1 MDELMPLT
9 IDILSLWN
17 LIQFLDLFG
26 TMAFAVTGALKAIEH
41 KLDIFGVIFL
51 AAITG
56 LAGGIIRDVVLG
68 RIPPSGISE
77 LSYVS
82 IAVITAIAVFF
93 LYPRIKGQMGL
104 FLIFDAVGLG
114 VFTIIGAT
122 VALNIY
128 GFNVLLMV
136 FAGMITA
143 IGGGIIRDALVNETP
158 LVFRKELY
166 ASISFVG
173 VLLYILLIYAGIN
186 LEISSI
192 ICIIFVTVFRIMAL
206 HYKWNLPVS
215 GTGQF
220 VK

>member
-1 MDELMPLT
+1 MSIT

-26 TMAFAVTGALKAIEH
+26 TMAFAATGAIKAVEH

-68 RIPPSGISE
+68 KIPPSGISE
-77 LSYVS
+77 ISYAS
-82 IAVITAIAVFF
+82 IAIVTAIAVFF
-93 LYPRIKGQMGL
+93 LYHRIKSQMGL
-104 FLIFDAVGLG
+104 FLTFDAVGLG

-122 VALNIY
+122 IALNIY

-173 VLLYILLIYAGIN
+173 VLLYIFLLYEGIN
-186 LEISSI
+186 LEIASI
-192 ICIIFVTVFRIMAL
+192 VCIIFITVFRIMAI
-206 HYKWNLPVS
+206 HYGWNLPVR

>member
-1 MDELMPLT
+1 MSII

-26 TMAFAVTGALKAIEH
+26 TMAFAVTGAIKAVEH

-68 RIPPSGISE
+68 KIPPSGISQI
-77 LSYVS
+77 SYVS
-82 IAVITAIAVFF
+82 ITIVTAIAVFF
-93 LYPRIKGQMGL
+93 LYPRIKSQMGL
-104 FLIFDAVGLG
+104 FLTFDAVGLG
-114 VFTIIGAT
+114 VFTIIGAI

-143 IGGGIIRDALVNETP
+143 IAEG
-158 LVFRKELY
+158 
-166 ASISFVG
+166 S
-173 VLLYILLIYAGIN
+173 
-186 LEISSI
+186 
-192 ICIIFVTVFRIMAL
+192 
-206 HYKWNLPVS
+206 S
-215 GTGQF
+215 GTLWLMRHPWFSERSCTHQ
-220 VK
+220 

>member
-1 MDELMPLT
+1 MDEPMPIT

-173 VLLYILLIYAGIN
+173 VLLYILLIHEGIN

-220 VK
+220 VN

>member
-1 MDELMPLT
+1 MSIT
-9 IDILSLWN
+9 IDTVSLWN
-17 LIQFLDLFG
+17 LIQVLDLFG
-26 TMAFAVTGALKAIEH
+26 TMAFAVTGALKAVEH
-41 KLDIFGVIFL
+41 RLDIFGVIFL

-68 RIPPSGISE
+68 LIPPSGISE
-77 LSYVS
+77 PSYVS
-82 IAVITAIAVFF
+82 IAIITAVAVFY
-93 LYPRIKGQMGL
+93 LYPRIKSQMGL
-104 FLIFDAVGLG
+104 FLTFDAVGLG

-122 VALNIY
+122 IALNTY
-128 GFNVLLMV
+128 GFDILLMV

-173 VLLYILLIYAGIN
+173 VLLYILLIYAGFN

-192 ICIIFVTVFRIMAL
+192 ICIVFVTVFRIMAI
-206 HYKWNLPVS
+206 HHKWNLPIRE
-215 GTGQF
+215 TGQS

>member
-1 MDELMPLT
+1 MSNIVDT
-9 IDILSLWN
+9 VSLLN

-26 TMAFAVTGALKAIEH
+26 TMAFAVTGAIKAVEH
-41 KLDIFGVIFL
+41 RLDIFGVIFL

-77 LSYVS
+77 LSYIG
-82 IAVITAIAVFF
+82 IAIITAIAVFY
-93 LYPRIKGQMGL
+93 LYPRIKSQMSL
-104 FLIFDAVGLG
+104 FLAFDAVGLG

-122 VALNIY
+122 VALKIY
-128 GFNVLLMV
+128 GFNPLLMV

-173 VLLYILLIYAGIN
+173 VLLYIFLIYERVN

-192 ICIIFVTVFRIMAL
+192 ICIIFVTVFRIMAI
-206 HYKWNLPVS
+206 HYGWNLPVR

-220 VK
+220 FK

>member
-1 MDELMPLT
+1 MSIT
-9 IDILSLWN
+9 IDTVSLWN
-17 LIQFLDLFG
+17 LIQVLDLFG
-26 TMAFAVTGALKAIEH
+26 TMAFAVTGALKAVEH
-41 KLDIFGVIFL
+41 RLDFFGVIFL

-68 RIPPSGISE
+68 LIPPSGISE

-82 IAVITAIAVFF
+82 IAIITAVAVFY
-93 LYPRIKGQMGL
+93 LYPRIKSQMGL
-104 FLIFDAVGLG
+104 FLTFDAVGLG

-122 VALNIY
+122 IALNTY
-128 GFNVLLMV
+128 GFDILLMV

-173 VLLYILLIYAGIN
+173 VLLYILLIYAGFN

-192 ICIIFVTVFRIMAL
+192 ICIVFVTVFRIMAI
-206 HYKWNLPVS
+206 HQKWNLPIR
-215 GTGQF
+215 GTGQSA
-220 VK
+220 K

>member
-1 MDELMPLT
+1 MSVT

-26 TMAFAVTGALKAIEH
+26 TMAFAVTGAIKAVEH

-56 LAGGIIRDVVLG
+56 LAGGILRDVVLG
-68 RIPPSGISE
+68 KIPPSGISE
-77 LSYVS
+77 ISYAS
-82 IAVITAIAVFF
+82 IAIVTAIAVFY
-93 LYPRIKGQMGL
+93 LYPKIKSQMGL
-104 FLIFDAVGLG
+104 FLTFDAVGLG

-122 VALNIY
+122 IALNIY

-173 VLLYILLIYAGIN
+173 VLLYILLLYEGIN
-186 LEISSI
+186 LEIASILCI
-192 ICIIFVTVFRIMAL
+192 ICITVFRIMAI
-206 HYKWNLPVS
+206 HFRWNLPVR
-215 GTGQF
+215 GTGKF

>member
-1 MDELMPLT
+1 MSIT
-9 IDILSLWN
+9 IDALSIWN
-17 LIQFLDLFG
+17 LIQILDLFG
-26 TMAFAVTGALKAIEH
+26 TMAFAATGALKAVEH
-41 KLDIFGVIFL
+41 RLDIFGVIFL

-56 LAGGIIRDVVLG
+56 LAGGIIRDVILG
-68 RIPPSGISE
+68 IIPPSGISE

-82 IAVITAIAVFF
+82 IAIITAVAVFY
-93 LYPRIKGQMGL
+93 LYPRIKSQMGL
-104 FLIFDAVGLG
+104 FLTSDAVGLG

-122 VALNIY
+122 IALNTY

-173 VLLYILLIYAGIN
+173 VLLYILLIYEGIS

-192 ICIIFVTVFRIMAL
+192 ICIVFVTVFRIMAI
-206 HYKWNLPVS
+206 HYKWNLPVRGS
-215 GTGQF
+215 GQF
-220 VK
+220 AR

>member
-1 MDELMPLT
+1 MSIT

-26 TMAFAVTGALKAIEH
+26 TMAFAATGAIKAVEH

-68 RIPPSGISE
+68 KIPPSGISE
-77 LSYVS
+77 ISYAS
-82 IAVITAIAVFF
+82 IAIVTAIAVFF
-93 LYPRIKGQMGL
+93 LYHRIKSQMGL
-104 FLIFDAVGLG
+104 FLTFDAVGLG

-122 VALNIY
+122 IALNIY

-173 VLLYILLIYAGIN
+173 VLLYILLLYEGIN
-186 LEISSI
+186 LEIASI
-192 ICIIFVTVFRIMAL
+192 VCIIFITVFRIMAI
-206 HYKWNLPVS
+206 HYRWNLPV
-215 GTGQF
+215 
-220 VK
+220 

>member
-1 MDELMPLT
+1 MSIT

-26 TMAFAVTGALKAIEH
+26 TMAFAVTGAIKAVEH

-68 RIPPSGISE
+68 KIPPSGISE
-77 LSYVS
+77 ISYAS
-82 IAVITAIAVFF
+82 IAIVTAIAVFF
-93 LYPRIKGQMGL
+93 LYHRIKSQMGL
-104 FLIFDAVGLG
+104 FLTFDAVGLG

-122 VALNIY
+122 IALNIY
-128 GFNVLLMV
+128 GFNILLMV

-173 VLLYILLIYAGIN
+173 VLLYILLLYEGIN
-186 LEISSI
+186 LEIASI
-192 ICIIFVTVFRIMAL
+192 VCIIFITVFRIMAI
-206 HYKWNLPVS
+206 HYRWNLPVR

>member
-1 MDELMPLT
+1 MSVT

-26 TMAFAVTGALKAIEH
+26 TMAFAVTGALKAVEH

-68 RIPPSGISE
+68 ITPPSGISE
-77 LSYVS
+77 LSYIS
-82 IAVITAIAVFF
+82 IAIVTAIAVFY
-93 LYPRIKGQMGL
+93 LYPRIKRQMGL
-104 FLIFDAVGLG
+104 FLTFDAVGLG

-122 VALNIY
+122 IALNIF

-173 VLLYILLIYAGIN
+173 VLLYILLIYEGIN

-192 ICIIFVTVFRIMAL
+192 FCIIFVTIFRIMAL
-206 HYKWNLPVS
+206 YYKWDLPVR